1 MSIPATAST
10 PLALNDHQKRDVTL
24 FVPCLVDS
32 LYPEVGEAVVAL
44 LQGLGATLT
53 YPVDQTCCGQPAFS
67 AGHRTAATAAARR
80 FIRIFEPATV
90 IVCPSGS
97 CVNMVRNHYTELLA
111 HDPPWQQRAQ
121 RTADRT
127 FEFSEYLVDVLGL
140 DDLGARFD
148 GRLTYHDSCHLL
160 RRLGIAA
167 QPRKLLSR
175 IRGAAFVEMEDPD
188 CCCGFG
194 GSFAV
199 QYADISAAMTR
210 DKVRHILATGA
221 DAVVGCDVGCLMN
234 IQGRLSRIQAPVK
247 TLHIAQLLAG
257 KKYH

>member
-24 FVPCLVDS
+24 FVPCLVDA

-44 LQGLGATLT
+44 LQGLGVTLT

-97 CVNMVRNHYTELLA
+97 CVNMVRNHFTELLA

>member
-1 MSIPATAST
+1 MPIPATAST

-24 FVPCLVDS
+24 FVPCLVDG

-44 LQGLGATLT
+44 LQGQGVTLT

-67 AGHRTAATAAARR
+67 AGYRTAATAAARR
-80 FIRIFEPATV
+80 FIRIFGAATV
-90 IVCPSGS
+90 IVSPSGS
-97 CVNMVRNHYTELLA
+97 CVNMVRNHYTELFA
-111 HDPPWQQRAQ
+111 DDPHWHSRAQ
-121 RTADRT
+121 QTAGRT

-148 GRLTYHDSCHLL
+148 GRITYHDSCHLL

-175 IRGAAFVEMEDPD
+175 VRGATFVEMKDAD

-194 GSFAV
+194 GSFALK
-199 QYADISAAMTR
+199 YADISAAMTR
-210 DKVRHILATGA
+210 DKVTHILATGA

-234 IQGRLSRIQAPVK
+234 IQGLLSRMQAPVK